1 MPGTPTRKS
10 LGPRLSRDIRRD
22 ILLLR
27 ELNDNDDEIEYTY
40 ERIAALLS
48 NLHGRLITLRA
59 VQYSINQHKATPQK
73 EGGYNWGR

>member
-10 LGPRLSRDIRRD
+10 LSRDIRRD